1 MDGIA
6 FLLGSIC
13 DLGLGGVRLAYLP
26 ACPAALHYLRK
37 VGGYRKASKAN
48 EQIFKQ
54 AVDEVANT
62 TERSSKT

>member
-1 MDGIA
+1 
-6 FLLGSIC
+6 
-13 DLGLGGVRLAYLP
+13 VRLAYLP